1 MAIKVNGTTVINDS
15 RALSNI
21 TSVDATTASAIGAAG
36 VGGSLEFLS
45 ETNITSN
52 VSYIDISFPTGYR
65 GFNIALNHIFRS
77 GNNEGASSLLGVLK
91 NSSGNLVT
99 TQNSYTFSQWDEPY
113 WYVRGN
119 WPLGI
124 AGPKYAFAVSTNVAA
139 STFITINNPRDA
151 DVQTSYVSR
160 SGGFLCSSN
169 TVDPVGNSYMGNHKS
184 PEDNSGIR
192 LSLSSGSISNTSNSY
207 AVWGI
212 K

>member
-15 RALSNI
+15 RALQNVA
-21 TSVDATTASAIGAAG
+21 SVDATTASAIGAAG

-45 ETNITSN
+45 ETNITSDA
-52 VSYIDISFPTGYR
+52 SYIDISFPTGYR
-65 GFNIALNHIFRS
+65 GFNIALNQPFRT
-77 GNNEGASSLLGVLK
+77 GTNEGTTSLLGVLK
-91 NSSGNLVT
+91 DSSGNLVT
-99 TQNSYTFSQWDEPY
+99 TQNSYTFTQWDEPY
-113 WYVRGN
+113 WYRREN

-124 AGPKYAFAVSTNVAA
+124 MGPKYAFAVSTNVTA

-160 SGGFLCSSN
+160 SGGLLCSSN
-169 TVDPVGNSYMGNHKS
+169 NVTAAGYSYAGNQIS

-192 LSLSSGSISNTSNSY
+192 LSLSSGSISSNSHSY
-207 AVWGI
+207 TIWGI